1 MHKILLLNTLLLL
14 STVIYAQDEV
24 LFTIGDT
31 EVKRSEFENIYKK
44 NNYNGKEDFSRT
56 SIENYLDLYINFRLK
71 VKEANSLGYAQ
82 NDKFRD
88 EFAVYEQQLLN
99 SYVDKEVLDKIIE
112 QEYNRSKKDVELSHI
127 FFAVNNDSTKLTAE
141 KKAKDIYQKIKSNKL
156 SFDEAAKISDD
167 ANTKFVKG
175 NLGWYN
181 AYQIILPEIETVAYQ
196 LEPGQIAEPVL
207 TKYGWHI
214 VKLNNTRAARPKL
227 KVAIIKK
234 FLPLNGTNDDHQTLQ
249 DTMKMIAKMYQN
261 GVPFEQL
268 VTKYSEDENTKTFGG
283 KLDWFGI
290 NTFASEFEE
299 AAYSIKNIGD
309 ISEPV
314 LTKSAWYIIKKL
326 DETKPQ
332 TFEESKSVL
341 KTKLQNSALYEK
353 ALTDFVS
360 DKKATYGYVANNK
373 NIASFKKY
381 MERFIGDYSFKYKDT
396 FPNLVLY
403 KIGNIDYDQ
412 NKIGSGIEKIYYTL
426 NAKQG
431 TNRLDALFDEVLKN
445 NIISRYKE
453 DIQQNNVE
461 YKNLIQEYR
470 DGIMIFDI
478 SEQKIWNKAMDD
490 SVGVRNFFEQNKEK
504 YKKPSTIKERTVQLN
519 NAKNAKKLY
528 KTLLE
533 DPNINSNVLQD
544 KLSVMKENN
553 PVITKELSNSKNA
566 VSVQK
571 PKKIDN
577 SYTIKQYY
585 QYSPEKTRDFE
596 ECRGYVIADYQ
607 EKLEKEWID
616 NLKVKYPVKIN
627 QDILN
632 KLIKK

>member
-127 FFAVNNDSTKLTAE
+127 FFAVTNDSTKLTAE
-141 KKAKDIYQKIKSNKL
+141 KKAKDIYQKIKSNQL

-181 AYQIILPEIETVAYQ
+181 AYQIALPEIEDIAYQ
-196 LEPGQIAEPVL
+196 LEPGQIAEPIL

-214 VKLNNTRAARPKL
+214 IKLNNTRTARPKL

-234 FLPLNGTNDDHQTLQ
+234 FLPLNGTKDDHQALQ
-249 DTMKMIAKMYQN
+249 DTMKMIAKMYQD

-290 NTFASEFEE
+290 NTFAPEFEE

-314 LTKSAWYIIKKL
+314 LTKSAWYIIKKV

-353 ALTDFVS
+353 ALTDFVN

-373 NIASFKKY
+373 NIALFKKY
-381 MERFIGDYSFKYKDT
+381 MARFIGDYSFKYKDT

-426 NAKQG
+426 NTKQG

-445 NIISRYKE
+445 NIVSRYKE

-478 SEQKIWNKAMDD
+478 SEQKIWNKALED
-490 SVGVRNFFEQNKEK
+490 SIGVRNHYEQNKEK
-504 YKKPSTIKERTVQLN
+504 YIKPSTIKERTVQLN
-519 NAKNAKKLY
+519 NSKNAKKIY

-544 KLSVMKENN
+544 KLSVMKETS
-553 PVITKELSNSKNA
+553 PVITKEISNSKNA

-571 PKKIDN
+571 PKKTDN
-577 SYTIKQYY
+577 TYTIKQYY
-585 QYSPEKTRDFE
+585 QYSPEKTKDFD

>member
-24 LFTIGDT
+24 LFTIDDT

-127 FFAVNNDSTKLTAE
+127 FFAVTNDSTKLTAE
-141 KKAKDIYQKIKSNKL
+141 KKAKDIYQKIKSNQL

-181 AYQIILPEIETVAYQ
+181 AYQIALPEIEDIAYQ
-196 LEPGQIAEPVL
+196 LEPGQIAEPIL

-214 VKLNNTRAARPKL
+214 IKLNNTRTARPTL

-234 FLPLNGTNDDHQTLQ
+234 FLPLNGTKDDHQALQ
-249 DTMKMIAKMYQN
+249 DTMKMIAKMYQD

-290 NTFASEFEE
+290 NTFAPEFEE

-314 LTKSAWYIIKKL
+314 LTKSAWYIIKKV

-341 KTKLQNSALYEK
+341 KTKLQNSALYEM
-353 ALTDFVS
+353 ALTDFVN

-373 NIASFKKY
+373 NIALFKKY
-381 MERFIGDYSFKYKDT
+381 MARFIGDYSFKYKDT

-403 KIGNIDYDQ
+403 KIGNVDYDQ

-426 NAKQG
+426 NTKQG

-445 NIISRYKE
+445 NIVSRYKE
-453 DIQQNNVE
+453 DIQQNNIE

-478 SEQKIWNKAMDD
+478 SEQKIWNKALED
-490 SVGVRNFFEQNKEK
+490 SIGVRNHYEQNKEK
-504 YKKPSTIKERTVQLN
+504 YIKPSTIKERTVQLN
-519 NAKNAKKLY
+519 NSKNAKKIY

-544 KLSVMKENN
+544 KLSVMKETS
-553 PVITKELSNSKNA
+553 PVITKEISNSKNA

-571 PKKIDN
+571 PKKTDN
-577 SYTIKQYY
+577 TYTIKQYY
-585 QYSPEKTRDFE
+585 QYSPEKTKDFE

>member
-127 FFAVNNDSTKLTAE
+127 FFAVTNDSTKLTAE
-141 KKAKDIYQKIKSNKL
+141 KKAKDIYQKIKSNQL

-181 AYQIILPEIETVAYQ
+181 AYQIALPEIEDIAYQ
-196 LEPGQIAEPVL
+196 LEPGQIAEPIL

-214 VKLNNTRAARPKL
+214 IKLNNTRTARPKL

-234 FLPLNGTNDDHQTLQ
+234 FLPLNGTKDDHQALQ
-249 DTMKMIAKMYQN
+249 DTMKMIAKMYQD

-290 NTFASEFEE
+290 NTFAPEFEE

-314 LTKSAWYIIKKL
+314 LTKSAWYIIKKV

-353 ALTDFVS
+353 ALTDFVN

-373 NIASFKKY
+373 NIALFKKY
-381 MERFIGDYSFKYKDT
+381 MARFIGDYSFKYKDT

-426 NAKQG
+426 NTKQG

-445 NIISRYKE
+445 NIVSRYKE

-478 SEQKIWNKAMDD
+478 SEQKIWNKALED
-490 SVGVRNFFEQNKEK
+490 SIGVRNHYEQNKEK
-504 YKKPSTIKERTVQLN
+504 YIKPSTIKERTVQLN
-519 NAKNAKKLY
+519 NSKNAKKIY

-544 KLSVMKENN
+544 KLSVMKETS
-553 PVITKELSNSKNA
+553 PVITKEISNSKNA

-571 PKKIDN
+571 PKKTDN
-577 SYTIKQYY
+577 TYTIKQYY
-585 QYSPEKTRDFE
+585 QYSPEKTKDFE